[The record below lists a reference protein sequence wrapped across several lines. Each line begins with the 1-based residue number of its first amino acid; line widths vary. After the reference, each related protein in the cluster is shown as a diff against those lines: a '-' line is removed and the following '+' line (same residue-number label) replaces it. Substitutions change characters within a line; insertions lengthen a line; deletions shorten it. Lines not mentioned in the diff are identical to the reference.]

1 MFKFHRNS
9 FKSSYRSSYYGKRKR
24 NSPPLWMVL
33 AAIPPS
39 LILLEILTRLALG
52 VSGQGRE
59 TASYKGEPAIQSAYA
74 LKFLDRNKHPYAGL
88 SDSGALLAQASPYT
102 GYELAKN
109 QKNQLWQ
116 IDDQGFRNDKP
127 IPLAKPK
134 GEVRIFILGNSTA
147 FGQGSPNNAATIAS
161 KLEARLQE
169 RVSQQQQS
177 PEKYRP
183 DSLSFY
189 KPERVKMLAL
199 PPKVRPGSYRVI
211 NAAVPGYTSGNY
223 LAQLALEILPYKPDA
238 IIVLGGYTDLVL
250 PSNEIATT
258 IPKLEE
264 YLSDPSAHY
273 WDAFGQ
279 GWQKFLSNFALY
291 RVVRGL
297 TQKPDLP
304 LAEKTFGVLERDK
317 SLENHLAENEAELE
331 RRVQR
336 YSDNSKQLLQLCTA
350 AGVPLLLALQPEI
363 SGRSP
368 EAMSETEKAVLNKLG
383 EDYLKRSQK
392 GYAELAKVHDTLKKA
407 FPNNLYIYNF
417 YKLDKPAAEQSF
429 FDPIHLTEAANTELA
444 KRLYDGVTKIP
455 KMQVTPEN
463 LNPK

>member
-9 FKSSYRSSYYGKRKR
+9 FKSSYRSSYYTKRKR
-24 NSPPLWMVL
+24 NAPPLWVIL
-33 AAIPPS
+33 ASIPPS
-39 LILLEILTRLALG
+39 LILLEILARIAIG
-52 VSGQGRE
+52 VSGEGRE
-59 TASYKGEPAIQSAYA
+59 AARYKGEPAIQSAYA

-88 SDSGALLAQASPYT
+88 SERGALLAQASPYT
-102 GYELAKN
+102 AYELVKN

-116 IDDQGFRNDKP
+116 IDEQGFRNDKP
-127 IPLAKPK
+127 LPLAKPK
-134 GEVRIFILGNSTA
+134 GEIRIFILGNSTA
-147 FGQGSPNNAATIAS
+147 FGQGSPNNAATIAP

-169 RVSQQQQS
+169 RVSQQQES

-189 KPERVKMLAL
+189 KPERDKSLAL
-199 PPKVRPGSYRVI
+199 PPKVRPGNYRVI

-250 PSNEIATT
+250 PSSEMVTM
-258 IPKLEE
+258 IPKLEG
-264 YLSDPSAHY
+264 YLSNPSAHY
-273 WDAFGQ
+273 WTAFDR

-291 RVVRGL
+291 NLLRGL
-297 TQKPDLP
+297 TQKPDPP
-304 LAEKTFGVLERDK
+304 LAEKTLGVLERDK
-317 SLENHLAENEAELE
+317 SLDGHLAENATELE

-336 YSDNSKQLLQLCTA
+336 YSDNSKQLLQLCVA
-350 AGVPLLLALQPEI
+350 AGVPLVLTLQPEI

-368 EAMSETEKAVLNKLG
+368 EAMTETEKTVLNKLG
-383 EDYLKRSQK
+383 EDYVKRSQK
-392 GYAELAKVHDTLKKA
+392 GYAELTKVHDQLKKA
-407 FPNNLYIYNF
+407 FPNNVYIYNF
-417 YKLDKPAAEQSF
+417 YKLNKPAAEQF
-429 FDPIHLTEAANTELA
+429 FSDPIHLTEAANTELA